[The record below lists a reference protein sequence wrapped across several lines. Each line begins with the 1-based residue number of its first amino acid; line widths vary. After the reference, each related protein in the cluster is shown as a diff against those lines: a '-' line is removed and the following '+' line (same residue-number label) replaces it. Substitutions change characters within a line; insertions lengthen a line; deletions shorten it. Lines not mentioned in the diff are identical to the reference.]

1 MSLNATVPRVL
12 AAAPDGERSHR
23 FWLGAGYLAAGLI
36 ILALLVYGFDYY
48 WLSPAARALSPKHAY
63 LKPSGVIGLRLGMF
77 GVALFLLIYLYAVRK
92 HWKWLA
98 RQGNSRNW
106 LNFHVLLGITAP
118 IVITFHS
125 SFKFHGI
132 AGIAYWI
139 MIAVALSGFAGRY
152 IYSLIPRNLGAAEV
166 SRQELRTSIDQLTQ
180 KLDAQEV
187 LSAADVAPLLKL
199 PSAAV
204 VQSMSALGVLWLALR
219 CDLARPWRTWQI
231 RRKAIRSFGGKA
243 VSFGMVRSHH
253 PQVESA
259 IACLNQQ
266 ASLTRKILFLS
277 KTQELF
283 ELWHVIHRPFSYS
296 FAILASIHIIV
307 VLLLGYF

>member
-12 AAAPDGERSHR
+12 AAAPNGERRHR
-23 FWLGAGYLAAGLI
+23 FWLGAGYIFAGLI
-36 ILALLVYGFDYY
+36 ILALLLYGFDYY
-48 WLSPAARALSPKHAY
+48 WLSQAERALSPKHAY
-63 LKPSGVIGLRLGMF
+63 LKPSGTIGLRLGMF

-118 IVITFHS
+118 VIITFHS

-152 IYSLIPRNLGAAEV
+152 IYSLIPRNLGAAEI
-166 SRQELRTSIDQLTQ
+166 SRQEVWTSIDQLTQ
-180 KLDAQEV
+180 KLEAQEV
-187 LSAADVAPLLKL
+187 LSPADVAPLLKL
-199 PSAAV
+199 PSAAE

-219 CDLARPWRTWQI
+219 SDLARPWHTWKL
-231 RRKAIRSFGGKA
+231 RRKAIRSFGGNA
-243 VSFGMVRSHH
+243 VFFGMARSHH
-253 PQVESA
+253 PQVENA
-259 IACLNQQ
+259 IVCLNQHV
-266 ASLTRKILFLS
+266 SLTRKILFLS

-283 ELWHVIHRPFSYS
+283 QLWHIIHRPFSYS
-296 FAILASIHIIV
+296 FAILACIHIAV
-307 VLLLGYF
+307 VLLFGYF

>member
-1 MSLNATVPRVL
+1 MSLNATVPRALV
-12 AAAPDGERSHR
+12 AVPDGERRHR
-23 FWLGAGYLAAGLI
+23 FWLDVGYLAAALI
-36 ILALLVYGFDYY
+36 VLALLVYGFDYY
-48 WLSPAARALSPKHAY
+48 WLSQAERALSPKHAY

-98 RQGNSRNW
+98 RQGNSRHW

-118 IVITFHS
+118 VIITFHS
-125 SFKFHGI
+125 SFKFRGI

-152 IYSLIPRNLGAAEV
+152 IYSLIPRNLEAAET
-166 SRQELRTSIDQLTQ
+166 SRQELWTSIDRLTQ
-180 KLDAQEV
+180 KLEAQEV
-187 LSAADVAPLLKL
+187 LSPADTAPFLRL
-199 PSAAV
+199 PSAAE

-219 CDLARPWRTWQI
+219 CDLARPWQTWKL
-231 RRKAIRSFGGKA
+231 RRKAIRSFGGNA
-243 VSFGMVRSHH
+243 VLLGMARSHH
-253 PQVESA
+253 PQIESA
-259 IACLNQQ
+259 IICLNQHV
-266 ASLTRKILFLS
+266 SLTRKILFLS
-277 KTQELF
+277 KTQDLF

-307 VLLLGYF
+307 VLLLGYY